1 MHYSKNRIIINKL
14 NNTMTKETE
23 DALLLFLTSDDRNF
37 IEFPSESQDQFQEA
51 TELLRKQGL
60 VTVTTIEEDGIN
72 VTASLTE
79 TGLIEIY
86 KLREKRIV

>member
-1 MHYSKNRIIINKL
+1 
-14 NNTMTKETE
+14 MTKETE